1 MSPRPV
7 FKPFKPVALV
17 AKTKARLPAELF
29 PLTEQLGTCIKYQQI
44 QTGRGA
50 GERQTGSPSLSG
62 GQGWPGDHSL
72 RSRGRKWVE
81 GTQDSTD
88 YLCSFLY
95 LQ

>member
-44 QTGRGA
+44 RQAGVQESGRQEA
-50 GERQTGSPSLSG
+50 PLSLADRVG
-62 GQGWPGDHSL
+62 LATIP
-72 RSRGRKWVE
+72 
-81 GTQDSTD
+81 
-88 YLCSFLY
+88 
-95 LQ
+95 